1 MGGTVKAQGLFLGAV
16 LNTILLAACGGGNSG
31 GGGGAPGSIVALQA
45 VMTSAREGAV
55 AANIGGTN
63 TTLVAG
69 GWDGNSILSSAEIFQ
84 PNATSVNGL
93 PTFTALPNP
102 MVTPRY
108 NAVAVGLLV
117 PSGPILIAGGFNG
130 FLGAC
135 PTSACQP
142 HVLSSAELFN
152 PTSQGFTALANPMT
166 TPRQGA
172 VAALLSDGTVLIAGG
187 TDGNHIL
194 SSAEIYDPSAQ
205 TFTALPSSMVT
216 PRLGAIAFGNAG
228 EVVIA
233 GGTDGNVT
241 LSSAEIYDPAR
252 KVFTALP
259 NKMSTPRMGA
269 AASSFGVSTLIAGGS
284 NGGQILASVE
294 VFDATSQTFALQPY
308 QLNTGRTGGSATTVA
323 GWVPIPA
330 LSSAAVPTVPL
341 FPTERFSVVIFGGHG
356 NDGVLNS
363 VEVFESSFG
372 PGPCTTPPCPE

>member
-1 MGGTVKAQGLFLGAV
+1 MPPRKGNGCSPQFPRDSVAAALAPPPLLKLTPHPLQGGHTLLPFHRIHRLPSK
-16 LNTILLAACGGGNSG
+16 LLAQTMLSQGSSSFHAC
-31 GGGGAPGSIVALQA
+31 
-45 VMTSAREGAV
+45 
-55 AANIGGTN
+55 
-63 TTLVAG
+63 
-69 GWDGNSILSSAEIFQ
+69 
-84 PNATSVNGL
+84 L
-93 PTFTALPNP
+93 PE
-102 MVTPRY
+102 RH
-108 NAVAVGLLV
+108 GLLV